1 MSCPICKISTLP
13 ALCYFCLSK
22 SVKIFR
28 TSVTVQNWV
37 IFAKNYTTYIYKFVI
52 SQENHLFIEVVVLYG
67 K

>member
-28 TSVTVQNWV
+28 TSLTVLNRL
-37 IFAKNYTTYIYKFVI
+37 IITENYTTYIYKLVI
-52 SQENHLFIEVVVLYG
+52 SQENHLFVKVVVLYG
-67 K
+67 E